1 MTPPVLDKSPAK
13 SEQLFPYHLPLSP
26 EWAEYND
33 WYSQTAMTSA
43 AAGMFIKQPMY
54 VPPPAGHADS
64 QHRVGR
70 IRPRCLRLRQPAA
83 PPPGQGRHLPPPRP
97 RVRPFFS
104 AISQLTPRS
113 MALAGIVGSVLPKTM
128 LAPQTQSVPAA

>member
-1 MTPPVLDKSPAK
+1 MVKQMGVNFKGIYLFPRATRFNSVQLYSPPAMSPPAPVLDKSPAK

-54 VPPPAGHADS
+54 VHNIL
-64 QHRVGR
+64 QR
-70 IRPRCLRLRQPAA
+70 
-83 PPPGQGRHLPPPRP
+83 
-97 RVRPFFS
+97 
-104 AISQLTPRS
+104 
-113 MALAGIVGSVLPKTM
+113 
-128 LAPQTQSVPAA
+128 

>member
-1 MTPPVLDKSPAK
+1 MTAPVLDKSPAK

-54 VPPPAGHADS
+54 VPPPPATLTASIVWGAFALAVFGFVN
-64 QHRVGR
+64 QQ
-70 IRPRCLRLRQPAA
+70 PLRQAKDATSPLLVL
-83 PPPGQGRHLPPPRP
+83 GCVL
-97 RVRPFFS
+97 FFS

-113 MALAGIVGSVLPKTM
+113 MALAGVVGSVLPKTM